1 MELRQLNNYLFM
13 LKNATDTL
21 KKLKLKL
28 KNCCSKLGKELL
40 LEKIDLHKWIIKN
53 TINGLILWNKK
64 I

>member
-1 MELRQLNNYLFM
+1 MELRQLNHYLWM
-13 LKNATDTL
+13 LENAIDTL
-21 KKLKLKL
+21 KKLKLTF

-40 LEKIDLHKWIIKN
+40 LKEIDLNKLIIKN

>member
-13 LKNATDTL
+13 LKDATDTL

-40 LEKIDLHKWIIKN
+40 LEKIDLHEWIIKN

-64 I
+64 